1 MKLTAKLKRIYAY
14 LKPYR
19 VSLFL
24 AVIMIVLSAVVVAVS
39 PRVEG
44 MVTTQLAADVKAIAE
59 GVEGAG
65 VNFSV
70 ILRILVILG
79 GLYVANALCA
89 LVSQFLL
96 TNAIQNGMRDLRNAV
111 EGKIRRLP
119 IRYFDRH
126 SVGDILSRISNDVDT
141 ISNALQQS
149 LRQVINAV
157 LGISLAL
164 AMMYAL
170 HPVMAAVA
178 TLIIP
183 LSLLATRIIVRRSQ
197 KLFMKQQNA
206 LGELNGTVQE
216 MYTGFSEIKLYGR
229 QKASVEKFG
238 AVNQSLCTNGF
249 RAQFMSSL
257 LNPIVSLITYLGIAV
272 IIIIGAF
279 YVLSGALLVG
289 NLQAFVRYIWQVNQ
303 PLSEMTQLSST
314 LQSAIAAVT
323 RVAEFL
329 DEEEEVP
336 EAAEPVR
343 LSGLRGDVEFDHV
356 RFSYRDDRPLIRDL
370 SMRVKSGQM
379 VAIVGPTGAGKTTLI
394 NLLLRFYD
402 VQEGAIRVDGV
413 DIRQMRR
420 DDLRALFGMVLQDT
434 WLFSGSIRDNIAY
447 GRENASDE
455 EITQAARA
463 ANAEHFI
470 QTLPDGY
477 AMRLNEEA
485 SNVSQGEKQLLTIAR
500 AFLSD
505 PPILILDEAT
515 SSVDTRLELLLQ
527 KAMKRLLHGR
537 TSFVIAHRL
546 STIRNADLILVL
558 NQGDIVEQGTH
569 DELLAQDGFYA
580 KLYNSQFAA
589 KALAAEEDFRVD
601 NV

>member
-1 MKLTAKLKRIYAY
+1 
-14 LKPYR
+14 
-19 VSLFL
+19 
-24 AVIMIVLSAVVVAVS
+24 
-39 PRVEG
+39 
-44 MVTTQLAADVKAIAE
+44 MVTTQLAADVKAMAE

-229 QKASVEKFG
+229 QKASIEKFG

-257 LNPIVSLITYLGIAV
+257 LNDCFADNLPRDCCDHYYRRLLCAQRRAAGRKPAGLCTLYLAGQPA
-272 IIIIGAF
+272 A
-279 YVLSGALLVG
+279 VG
-289 NLQAFVRYIWQVNQ
+289 NDSAFLHTSVGHCRRH
-303 PLSEMTQLSST
+303 
-314 LQSAIAAVT
+314 

-329 DEEEEVP
+329 DEKEEVP

-343 LSGLRGDVEFDHV
+343 LSG
-356 RFSYRDDRPLIRDL
+356 
-370 SMRVKSGQM
+370 
-379 VAIVGPTGAGKTTLI
+379 
-394 NLLLRFYD
+394 
-402 VQEGAIRVDGV
+402 
-413 DIRQMRR
+413 
-420 DDLRALFGMVLQDT
+420 
-434 WLFSGSIRDNIAY
+434 
-447 GRENASDE
+447 
-455 EITQAARA
+455 RA
-463 ANAEHFI
+463 AMWSLTMFVSA
-470 QTLPDGY
+470 T
-477 AMRLNEEA
+477 AM
-485 SNVSQGEKQLLTIAR
+485 I
-500 AFLSD
+500 
-505 PPILILDEAT
+505 
-515 SSVDTRLELLLQ
+515 
-527 KAMKRLLHGR
+527 GR
-537 TSFVIAHRL
+537 
-546 STIRNADLILVL
+546 
-558 NQGDIVEQGTH
+558 
-569 DELLAQDGFYA
+569 
-580 KLYNSQFAA
+580 
-589 KALAAEEDFRVD
+589 
-601 NV
+601 

>member
-89 LVSQFLL
+89 LASQFLL

-329 DEEEEVP
+329 DEEEEVS